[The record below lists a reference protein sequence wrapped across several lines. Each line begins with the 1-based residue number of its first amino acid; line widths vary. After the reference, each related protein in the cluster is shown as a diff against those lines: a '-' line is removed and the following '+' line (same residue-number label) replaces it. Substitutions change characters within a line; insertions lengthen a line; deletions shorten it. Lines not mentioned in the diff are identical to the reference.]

1 MTHCRKWY
9 LQLFHALKLSAE
21 RTCYPHLDSAQPDAV
36 YSVPIFWGD
45 ERTLARSV
53 HYMHIPAK
61 YGDIIVLLVGGGCA
75 VVSEDLMVQSESD
88 SQHARVLR
96 SDSTFVEVIPKPFS
110 NSVSLVFGFETNSLE
125 KSSKENT
132 ST

>member
-1 MTHCRKWY
+1 
-9 LQLFHALKLSAE
+9 
-21 RTCYPHLDSAQPDAV
+21 
-36 YSVPIFWGD
+36 
-45 ERTLARSV
+45 
-53 HYMHIPAK
+53 MHIPAK